1 MTDHSANT
9 PKQTTKYSIT
19 AAHRITGKSRTTIQK
34 HLKQGRLSAT
44 EGPDGAKL
52 IDASELIRVYGDEC
66 DFSREEGALTPEQH
80 RPIAPNSAPTELHT
94 LREKLEMLNEER
106 RREREQL
113 QSQIEHLQE
122 SLKLAQ
128 EGNNRALLLLEN
140 RSGGGDLREEVS
152 KLRRQVQQREQRFA
166 QVLADAKE
174 KFRQEA
180 RTKPWW
186 RALRG

>member
-1 MTDHSANT
+1 VNT
-9 PKQTTKYSIT
+9 PQQATKQATKYSIT

-66 DFSREEGALTPEQH
+66 DFSREEGAPTPEQH
-80 RPIAPNSAPTELHT
+80 RPDVTSSVRTDLHS
-94 LREKLEMLNEER
+94 LKEKLDILQEER

-122 SLKLAQ
+122 ALKLAQ
-128 EGNNRALLLLEN
+128 EGHNRATLLLEN
-140 RSGGGDLREEVS
+140 RVGGGDWREAFV
-152 KLRRQVQQREQRFA
+152 KLKRQVEQRETHSVA
-166 QVLADAKE
+166 KAKE
-174 KFRQEA
+174 EARQELLA
-180 RTKPWW
+180 KPWW

>member
-9 PKQTTKYSIT
+9 PKQATKYSIT

-34 HLKQGRLSAT
+34 HIKQGKLSTT
-44 EGPDGAKL
+44 EGLDGAKL
-52 IDASELIRVYGDEC
+52 LDASELIRVYGADC
-66 DFSREEGALTPEQH
+66 DFSREEGAQPPEQL
-80 RPIAPNSAPTELHT
+80 RPAAHDWAPTELNA
-94 LREKLEMLNEER
+94 LREKLDTLNEER

-140 RSGGGDLREEVS
+140 RTGGGDWREAFVKLKRQVEQRETQTLAKAKEEVL
-152 KLRRQVQQREQRFA
+152 K
-166 QVLADAKE
+166 
-174 KFRQEA
+174 EA
-180 RTKPWW
+180 RSKPWW

>member
-1 MTDHSANT
+1 LTDHPPNT
-9 PKQTTKYSIT
+9 SKQATKYSIT

-66 DFSREEGALTPEQH
+66 DFSREEGAQTPEQH
-80 RPIAPNSAPTELHT
+80 RPIAQDGAPTELHT

-122 SLKLAQ
+122 TLRLAQ
-128 EGNNRALLLLEN
+128 EGHNRATLMLES
-140 RSGGGDLREEVS
+140 RAGGGDWREAFV
-152 KLRRQVQQREQRFA
+152 KLKRQVEQRETQT
-166 QVLADAKE
+166 LAKAKE
-174 KFRQEA
+174 AARQEL